1 MTYSQKANP
10 NATNSELDSKRIITH
25 KELTSTQRE
34 DLVEQ
39 FVEIQLDNMDT
50 QSLYELASEYVTQ
63 SFDRLTDSEIK
74 ERIES
79 LYDAELYDELVDNV
93 TSLNDNEEPWLQPL
107 FLSNLSQIGQ
117 EQVNGANILC
127 VLIVNQSAKF
137 ITLVGQQYNA
147 LNVKN
152 VLTNYTGA

>member
-1 MTYSQKANP
+1 MTYSAKSNP

-34 DLVEQ
+34 DLIEQ

-79 LYDAELYDELVDNV
+79 LYDEELYDELVDNV
-93 TSLNDNEEPWLQPL
+93 TNET
-107 FLSNLSQIGQ
+107 FIDVNNNGGQ
-117 EQVNGANILC
+117 
-127 VLIVNQSAKF
+127 F
-137 ITLVGQQYNA
+137 
-147 LNVKN
+147 
-152 VLTNYTGA
+152 

>member
-1 MTYSQKANP
+1 MTYSAKSNP

-25 KELTSTQRE
+25 KELTSAQRDE
-34 DLVEQ
+34 LIEQ

-79 LYDAELYDELVDNV
+79 LYDEELYDELVDNV
-93 TSLNDNEEPWLQPL
+93 TTETAE
-107 FLSNLSQIGQ
+107 
-117 EQVNGANILC
+117 
-127 VLIVNQSAKF
+127 
-137 ITLVGQQYNA
+137 
-147 LNVKN
+147 VK
-152 VLTNYTGA
+152 